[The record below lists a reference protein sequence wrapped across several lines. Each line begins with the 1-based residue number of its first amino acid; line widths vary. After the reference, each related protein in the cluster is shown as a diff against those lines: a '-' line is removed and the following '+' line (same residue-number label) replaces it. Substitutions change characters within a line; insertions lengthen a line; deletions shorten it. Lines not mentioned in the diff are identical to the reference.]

1 MFGTLF
7 DIVKDATKIV
17 AAPVEM
23 ALDVA
28 SVPVKLVAE
37 AAESLVK
44 DVKSIKD

>member
-7 DIVKDATKIV
+7 DIVKDTAKIV

-23 ALDVA
+23 ALDIV

-37 AAESLVK
+37 DLVK
-44 DVKSIKD
+44 DVKSIK